1 MQRWRHTGAKFRI
14 SEISHIPARGLPCHF
29 YGIVRLHTHTRTHT
43 HARMHT
49 HTHTHCACDSCNVPY
64 PHACLPAYI
73 PLDCSDC
80 SKIAYIHRIYRIS
93 VPHTANRAI
102 TSTGLANHLSPLAP
116 HDSERHFRSR
126 THGGRVDAPD
136 SSFTPELCRGGDIS

>member
-1 MQRWRHTGAKFRI
+1 MSFLWNCEITHSHT
-14 SEISHIPARGLPCHF
+14 
-29 YGIVRLHTHTRTHT
+29 HTHTR
-43 HARMHT
+43 T

-80 SKIAYIHRIYRIS
+80 SKIAYIHRIS

-126 THGGRVDAPD
+126 THSGRVDAPE
-136 SSFTPELCRGGDIS
+136 SSFTPELCRGGDIQVRNSEYLRYLTFPQGGYLVIFMEL